1 MKIRKIMTAIAS
13 MAMAGVMMV
22 GCSSNNSSDN
32 SSNNSSSTGS
42 GSAADSSAASS
53 NGGDSTGSGEAVNLT
68 VWGPQEDQELLKQMC
83 DAFAA
88 ANPDKTYTFTY
99 GVVSEADAQKEVIKD
114 ISAAADVF
122 AFASDQTAT
131 LVNSG
136 ALYRVTKNKD
146 EIVAENSESSIS
158 AASIDGELYGYPYV
172 SDTYFMYYDKSK
184 LSEDDVKSIEGI
196 MSKDIEGVTT
206 NFAFDTDNG
215 WDQSG
220 FFFGAGCKLFGD
232 DGTDPTQC
240 DFNNERGYMVGEY
253 LIDLVANPKYGANFD
268 DSLVKAGFA
277 EGTLAAAVSGTW
289 NAGEIQASL
298 GDNYAATKLPEF
310 TLSNGETVQ
319 MGSMANFKIMGVN
332 SETKNPLDAMALAE
346 WLTNKDN
353 QKTRF
358 EVRSY
363 APTNVELANDT
374 DTMNSNIAVGALAQQ
389 AQYATVQTSISQC
402 QNYWTPAE
410 AFGQEIIAGTCT
422 KDNLQQKLDAYV
434 ESVLATLG

>member
-32 SSNNSSSTGS
+32 SSSTGS

-53 NGGDSTGSGEAVNLT
+53 NGGDSAGSGEAVNLT

-122 AFASDQTAT
+122 AFASDQTAI
-131 LVNSG
+131 LVDSG

-146 EIVAENSESSIS
+146 QIVADNSEASIS
-158 AASIDGELYGYPYV
+158 AASVDGELYGYPYV

-196 MSKDIEGVTT
+196 MNKDIEGVTT
-206 NFAFDTDNG
+206 NFAFNTDDG
-215 WDQSG
+215 WYQSG

>member
-13 MAMAGVMMV
+13 MAMVGVMMA
-22 GCSSNNSSDN
+22 GCSSNNSS
-32 SSNNSSSTGS
+32 STVD
-42 GSAADSSAASS
+42 GSAVDSSAASS
-53 NGGDSTGSGEAVNLT
+53 NGGESAGSGENVNLT

-131 LVNSG
+131 LVNAG

-196 MSKDIEGVTT
+196 LSKDIEGVTT
-206 NFAFDTDNG
+206 NFAFNTDDG
-215 WDQSG
+215 WYQSG
-220 FFFGAGCKLFGD
+220 FFFGAGCKLFGE

>member
-1 MKIRKIMTAIAS
+1 MKIKKIMTAIAS
-13 MAMAGVMMV
+13 MAMAGVMMA
-22 GCSSNNSSDN
+22 GCSSNNSG
-32 SSNNSSSTGS
+32 STEN
-42 GSAADSSAASS
+42 GSAADNSAASS
-53 NGGDSTGSGEAVNLT
+53 NGGESAGSGENVNLT

-131 LVNSG
+131 LVNAG

-215 WDQSG
+215 WYQSG
-220 FFFGAGCKLFGD
+220 FFFGAGCKLFGE

>member
-13 MAMAGVMMV
+13 MAMAGVMMA
-22 GCSSNNSSDN
+22 GCSG
-32 SSNNSSSTGS
+32 NNSSSTGG
-42 GSAADSSAASS
+42 GSAADGSAASS
-53 NGGDSTGSGEAVNLT
+53 NGGESAGSGENVNLT

-131 LVNSG
+131 LVNAG

-206 NFAFDTDNG
+206 NFAFNTDDG
-215 WDQSG
+215 WYQSG
-220 FFFGAGCKLFGD
+220 FFFGAGCKLFGE

>member
-22 GCSSNNSSDN
+22 GCSSNNSS
-32 SSNNSSSTGS
+32 NNSSSTGS

-53 NGGDSTGSGEAVNLT
+53 NGGESTGSGEAVNLT

-122 AFASDQTAT
+122 AFASDQTAI
-131 LVNSG
+131 LVDSG

-146 EIVAENSESSIS
+146 QIVADNSEASIS
-158 AASIDGELYGYPYV
+158 AASVDGELYGYPYV

-196 MSKDIEGVTT
+196 MNKDIEGVTT
-206 NFAFDTDNG
+206 NFAFNTDDG
-215 WDQSG
+215 WYQSG

-402 QNYWTPAE
+402 QNFWTPAE

-422 KDNLQQKLDAYV
+422 KDNLQQKLDAFV

>member
-13 MAMAGVMMV
+13 MAMVGVMMA
-22 GCSSNNSSDN
+22 GCSSNNSS
-32 SSNNSSSTGS
+32 STVD
-42 GSAADSSAASS
+42 GSAVDSSAASS
-53 NGGDSTGSGEAVNLT
+53 NGGESAGSGENVNLT

-131 LVNSG
+131 LVNAG

-206 NFAFDTDNG
+206 NFAFNTDDG
-215 WDQSG
+215 WYQSG
-220 FFFGAGCKLFGD
+220 FFFGAGCKLFGE

>member
-13 MAMAGVMMV
+13 MAMAGVMMA
-22 GCSSNNSSDN
+22 GCSSNNSS
-32 SSNNSSSTGS
+32 STEG
-42 GSAADSSAASS
+42 GSAVDSSAASS
-53 NGGDSTGSGEAVNLT
+53 NGGESAGSGENVNLT

-131 LVNSG
+131 LVNAG

-206 NFAFDTDNG
+206 NFAFNTDDG
-215 WDQSG
+215 WYQSG
-220 FFFGAGCKLFGD
+220 FFFGAGCKLFGE

>member
-22 GCSSNNSSDN
+22 GCSSNGGSTAESGSS
-32 SSNNSSSTGS
+32 
-42 GSAADSSAASS
+42 SAADGSSAAS

-122 AFASDQTAT
+122 AFASDQTAI
-131 LVNSG
+131 LVDSG

-146 EIVAENSESSIS
+146 QIVADNSEASIS
-158 AASIDGELYGYPYV
+158 AASVDGELYGYPYV

-196 MSKDIEGVTT
+196 MNKDIEGVTT
-206 NFAFDTDNG
+206 NFAFNTDDG
-215 WDQSG
+215 WYQSG

-268 DSLVKAGFA
+268 DSLVKSGFA
-277 EGTLAAAVSGTW
+277 DGTLAAAVSGTW

-402 QNYWTPAE
+402 QNFWTPAE

-422 KDNLQQKLDAYV
+422 KDNLQEKLDAFV

>member
-22 GCSSNNSSDN
+22 GCSS
-32 SSNNSSSTGS
+32 SNGGSTADSGSSS
-42 GSAADSSAASS
+42 SAAD
-53 NGGDSTGSGEAVNLT
+53 NGANSTSGSGETVSLT

-88 ANPDKTYTFTY
+88 ANPDKTYEFTY
-99 GVVSEADAQKEVIKD
+99 GVVSEADAQKEVLKD

-131 LVNSG
+131 LVDAG

-146 EIVAENSESSIS
+146 EIVAENSASSIS

-184 LSEDDVKSIEGI
+184 LTEDDVKSIEGI

-215 WDQSG
+215 WYQSG

-253 LIDLVANPKYGANFD
+253 LIDLVANPKYGANYD

-277 EGTLAAAVSGTW
+277 DGTLAAAVSGTW

-332 SETKNPLDAMALAE
+332 SETKSPLDAMALAE

-363 APTNVELANDT
+363 APTNNELANDT
-374 DTMNSNIAVGALAQQ
+374 DTMNSNIAVGALALQ

-402 QNYWTPAE
+402 QNFWTPAE

-422 KDNLQQKLDAYV
+422 KDNLQEKLDAFV

>member
-13 MAMAGVMMV
+13 MAMVGVMMA
-22 GCSSNNSSDN
+22 GCSSNNSS
-32 SSNNSSSTGS
+32 STEG
-42 GSAADSSAASS
+42 GSAVDSSAASS
-53 NGGDSTGSGEAVNLT
+53 NGGESAGSGENVNLT

-131 LVNSG
+131 LVNAG
-136 ALYRVTKNKD
+136 ALYRLTKNKD

-206 NFAFDTDNG
+206 NFAFNTDDG
-215 WDQSG
+215 WYQSG
-220 FFFGAGCKLFGD
+220 FFFGAGCKLFGE

>member
-13 MAMAGVMMV
+13 MAMVGVMMA
-22 GCSSNNSSDN
+22 GCSSNNSS
-32 SSNNSSSTGS
+32 STEG
-42 GSAADSSAASS
+42 GSAVDSSAASS
-53 NGGDSTGSGEAVNLT
+53 NGGESAGSGEGENVNLT

-131 LVNSG
+131 LVNAG

-206 NFAFDTDNG
+206 NFAFNTDDG
-215 WDQSG
+215 WYQSG
-220 FFFGAGCKLFGD
+220 FFFGAGCKLFGE

>member
-22 GCSSNNSSDN
+22 GCSGNGGSTAESGSS
-32 SSNNSSSTGS
+32 
-42 GSAADSSAASS
+42 SAADGSSAAS

-122 AFASDQTAT
+122 AFASDQTAI
-131 LVNSG
+131 LVDSG

-146 EIVAENSESSIS
+146 QIVADNSEASIS
-158 AASIDGELYGYPYV
+158 AASVDGELYGYPYV

-196 MSKDIEGVTT
+196 MNKDIEGVTT
-206 NFAFDTDNG
+206 NFAFNTDDG
-215 WDQSG
+215 WYQSG
-220 FFFGAGCKLFGD
+220 FFFGAGCKLFGE

>member
-32 SSNNSSSTGS
+32 SSSTGS

-53 NGGDSTGSGEAVNLT
+53 NGGDSAGSGEAVNLT

-122 AFASDQTAT
+122 AFASDQTAI
-131 LVNSG
+131 LVDSG

-146 EIVAENSESSIS
+146 QIVADNSEASIS
-158 AASIDGELYGYPYV
+158 AASVDGELYGYPYV

-196 MSKDIEGVTT
+196 MNKDIEGVTT
-206 NFAFDTDNG
+206 NFAFNTDDG
-215 WDQSG
+215 WYQSG

-402 QNYWTPAE
+402 QNFWTPAE

-422 KDNLQQKLDAYV
+422 KDNLQQKLDAFV

>member
-22 GCSSNNSSDN
+22 GCSSNNSS
-32 SSNNSSSTGS
+32 STGS

-53 NGGDSTGSGEAVNLT
+53 NGGESTGSGEAVNLT

-122 AFASDQTAT
+122 AFASDQTAI
-131 LVNSG
+131 LVDSG

-146 EIVAENSESSIS
+146 QIVADNSEASIS
-158 AASIDGELYGYPYV
+158 AASVDGELYGYPYV

-196 MSKDIEGVTT
+196 MNKDIEGVTT
-206 NFAFDTDNG
+206 NFAFNTDDG
-215 WDQSG
+215 WYQSG

>member
-13 MAMAGVMMV
+13 MAMAGVMMA
-22 GCSSNNSSDN
+22 GCSSNNSG
-32 SSNNSSSTGS
+32 STES

-53 NGGDSTGSGEAVNLT
+53 NGGESAGSGENVNLT

-88 ANPDKTYTFTY
+88 ANADKTYTFTY

-131 LVNSG
+131 LVNAG

-215 WDQSG
+215 WYQSG
-220 FFFGAGCKLFGD
+220 FFFGAGCKLFGE

-268 DSLVKAGFA
+268 DSLVKDGFA

>member
-1 MKIRKIMTAIAS
+1 MKIRKIMTAITAA
-13 MAMAGVMMV
+13 AMAGVMMA
-22 GCSSNNSSDN
+22 GCSSGGSSAGSSADSSSAANNS
-32 SSNNSSSTGS
+32 
-42 GSAADSSAASS
+42 SAADSGNA
-53 NGGDSTGSGEAVNLT
+53 SGEVSLT
-68 VWGPQEDQELLKQMC
+68 VWGSQEDQEMLKQMC
-83 DAFAA
+83 DDFAA
-88 ANPDKTYTFTY
+88 ANPDKKYTFTY

-131 LVNSG
+131 LVDAG

-146 EIVAENSESSIS
+146 QIIAENTEASIS
-158 AASIDGELYGYPYV
+158 AASINDELYGYPYV

-196 MSKDIEGVTT
+196 MSKEIEGVST

-215 WDQSG
+215 WYQTA

-253 LIDLVANPKYGANFD
+253 LIDLVNNPKYGSNFD

-277 EGTLAAAVSGTW
+277 DGTLAAAVSGTW
-289 NAGEIQASL
+289 NAAEIQASL

-332 SETKNPLDAMALAE
+332 SETKNPLEAMALAE

-353 QKTRF
+353 QKLRF
-358 EVRSY
+358 EKRSF

-374 DTMNSNIAVGALAQQ
+374 ETMNSNIAIGALAQQ
-389 AQYATVQTSISQC
+389 AKFSTVQTSIPQC
-402 QNYWTPAE
+402 QNFWTPAE

-422 KDNLQQKLDAYV
+422 KDNLQEKLDAYV
-434 ESVLATLG
+434 ASVLATLG

>member
-13 MAMAGVMMV
+13 MAMVGVMMA
-22 GCSSNNSSDN
+22 GCSSNNSS
-32 SSNNSSSTGS
+32 STVDGS
-42 GSAADSSAASS
+42 VVDSSAASS
-53 NGGDSTGSGEAVNLT
+53 NGGESAGSGENVNLT

-131 LVNSG
+131 LVNAG

-196 MSKDIEGVTT
+196 LSKDIEGVTT
-206 NFAFDTDNG
+206 NFAFNTDDG
-215 WDQSG
+215 WYQSG
-220 FFFGAGCKLFGD
+220 FFFGAGCKLFGE

>member
-13 MAMAGVMMV
+13 MAMAGVMMA
-22 GCSSNNSSDN
+22 GCSSNNSG
-32 SSNNSSSTGS
+32 STES
-42 GSAADSSAASS
+42 GSAADSSAVSS

-131 LVNSG
+131 LVNAG

-215 WDQSG
+215 WYQSG
-220 FFFGAGCKLFGD
+220 FFFGAGCKLFGE

>member
-13 MAMAGVMMV
+13 MAMVGVMMA
-22 GCSSNNSSDN
+22 GCSSNNSS
-32 SSNNSSSTGS
+32 STVD
-42 GSAADSSAASS
+42 GSAVDSSAASS
-53 NGGDSTGSGEAVNLT
+53 NGGESAGSGENVNLT

-131 LVNSG
+131 LVNAG

-184 LSEDDVKSIEGI
+184 LSEDDVKSIEEI

-206 NFAFDTDNG
+206 NFAFNTDDG
-215 WDQSG
+215 WYQSG
-220 FFFGAGCKLFGD
+220 FFFGAGCKLFGE

>member
-13 MAMAGVMMV
+13 MAMAGVMMA
-22 GCSSNNSSDN
+22 GCSSNNSS
-32 SSNNSSSTGS
+32 STVD
-42 GSAADSSAASS
+42 GSAVDSSAASS
-53 NGGDSTGSGEAVNLT
+53 NGGESAGSGENVNLT

-131 LVNSG
+131 LVNAG

-206 NFAFDTDNG
+206 NFAFNTDDG
-215 WDQSG
+215 WYQSG
-220 FFFGAGCKLFGD
+220 FFFGAGCKLFGE

>member
-22 GCSSNNSSDN
+22 GCSSNGGSTAESGSS
-32 SSNNSSSTGS
+32 
-42 GSAADSSAASS
+42 SAADGSSAAS

-215 WDQSG
+215 WYQSG
-220 FFFGAGCKLFGD
+220 FFFGAGCKLFGE

>member
-32 SSNNSSSTGS
+32 SSSTGS

-53 NGGDSTGSGEAVNLT
+53 NGGDSAGSGEAVNLT

-83 DAFAA
+83 DAFAV

-122 AFASDQTAT
+122 AFASDQTAI
-131 LVNSG
+131 LVDSG

-146 EIVAENSESSIS
+146 QIVADNSEASIS
-158 AASIDGELYGYPYV
+158 AASVDGELYGYPYV

-196 MSKDIEGVTT
+196 MNKDIEGVTT
-206 NFAFDTDNG
+206 NFAFNTDDG
-215 WDQSG
+215 WYQSG

>member
-13 MAMAGVMMV
+13 MAMAGVMMA
-22 GCSSNNSSDN
+22 GCSSNNSG
-32 SSNNSSSTGS
+32 STES

-53 NGGDSTGSGEAVNLT
+53 NGGESAGSGENVNLT

-88 ANPDKTYTFTY
+88 ANADKTYTFTY

-131 LVNSG
+131 LVNAG

-215 WDQSG
+215 WYQSG
-220 FFFGAGCKLFGD
+220 FFFGAGCKLFGE

-374 DTMNSNIAVGALAQQ
+374 DTMNANIAVGALAQQ

>member
-1 MKIRKIMTAIAS
+1 MKIRKIMTAITAA
-13 MAMAGVMMV
+13 AMAGVMMA
-22 GCSSNNSSDN
+22 GCSSGGSSAGSSADSSSAANNS
-32 SSNNSSSTGS
+32 
-42 GSAADSSAASS
+42 SAADSGNA
-53 NGGDSTGSGEAVNLT
+53 SGEVSLT
-68 VWGPQEDQELLKQMC
+68 VWGSQEDQEMLKQMC
-83 DAFAA
+83 DDFAA
-88 ANPDKTYTFTY
+88 ANPDKKYTFTY

-131 LVNSG
+131 LVDAG

-146 EIVAENSESSIS
+146 QIIAENTEASIS
-158 AASIDGELYGYPYV
+158 AASINDELYGYPYV

-196 MSKDIEGVTT
+196 MSKDIEGVST

-215 WDQSG
+215 WYQTA

-253 LIDLVANPKYGANFD
+253 LIDLVNNPKYGSNFD

-277 EGTLAAAVSGTW
+277 DGTLAAAVSGTW
-289 NAGEIQASL
+289 NASEIQASL

-332 SETKNPLDAMALAE
+332 SETKNPLEAMALAE

-353 QKTRF
+353 QKLRF
-358 EVRSY
+358 EKRSF

-374 DTMNSNIAVGALAQQ
+374 ETMNSNIAIGALAQQ
-389 AQYATVQTSISQC
+389 AKFSTVQTSIPQC
-402 QNYWTPAE
+402 QNFWTPAE

-422 KDNLQQKLDAYV
+422 KDNLQEKLDAYV
-434 ESVLATLG
+434 SSVLATLG

>member
-13 MAMAGVMMV
+13 VAMTGVMLA
-22 GCSSNNSSDN
+22 GCS
-32 SSNNSSSTGS
+32 
-42 GSAADSSAASS
+42 SS
-53 NGGDSTGSGEAVNLT
+53 NGGSSAAGNDSAAGNAGAAAAGNTDVSLT
-68 VWGPQEDQELLKQMC
+68 VWGPQEDQEILKQMC
-83 DAFAA
+83 DEFAA
-88 ANPDKTYTFTY
+88 ATPDKNYTFTY
-99 GVVSEADAQKEVIKD
+99 GVVSEADAQKEVLKD

-131 LVNSG
+131 LVDSG

-146 EIVAENSESSIS
+146 EIVASNTEASIS
-158 AASIDGELYGYPYV
+158 AASIGGELYGYPYV

-184 LSEDDVKSIEGI
+184 LTEDDVKSIEGI
-196 MSKDIEGVTT
+196 MNKDIEGVST

-215 WDQSG
+215 WYQTA

-232 DGTDPTQC
+232 DGTDPTKC
-240 DFNNERGYMVGEY
+240 DFNNDRGFMVGEY

-277 EGTLAAAVSGTW
+277 DGTLAAAVSGTW
-289 NAGEIQASL
+289 NAAEIQASL

-358 EVRSY
+358 EKRSF

-374 DTMNSNIAVGALAQQ
+374 ETMNSNIAVGALAQQ
-389 AQYATVQTSISQC
+389 AQYATVQTSIPQC
-402 QNYWTPAE
+402 QNFWTPAE

-422 KDNLQQKLDAYV
+422 KDNLQAKLDAFV
-434 ESVLATLG
+434 EAVLATLG

>member
-13 MAMAGVMMV
+13 MAMAGVMMA
-22 GCSSNNSSDN
+22 GCSSNNSG
-32 SSNNSSSTGS
+32 STES

-53 NGGDSTGSGEAVNLT
+53 NGGESAGSGENVNLT

-88 ANPDKTYTFTY
+88 ANADKTYTFTY

-131 LVNSG
+131 LVNAG

-184 LSEDDVKSIEGI
+184 FSEDDVKSIEGI

-215 WDQSG
+215 WYQSG
-220 FFFGAGCKLFGD
+220 FFFGAGCKLFGE

>member
-22 GCSSNNSSDN
+22 GCSSNNGGSTADGSS
-32 SSNNSSSTGS
+32 S
-42 GSAADSSAASS
+42 GSAADSSTA
-53 NGGDSTGSGEAVNLT
+53 GGSDEVINLT
-68 VWGPQEDQELLKQMC
+68 VWASQEGQESTKMMC

-88 ANPDKTYTFTY
+88 ANPDKKFEFTY
-99 GVVSEADAQKEVIKD
+99 GVVSEADAQKEVLKD

-131 LVNSG
+131 LVDAG
-136 ALYRVTKNKD
+136 ALYRITKNKD
-146 EIVAENSESSIS
+146 QIVAENT
-158 AASIDGELYGYPYV
+158 AASIAAASINGELYGYPHI

-184 LSEDDVKSIEGI
+184 LSEDDVKSLETIL
-196 MSKDIEGVTT
+196 SKDIEGVTT

-215 WDQSG
+215 WYQSG

-268 DSLVKAGFA
+268 DSLIRAGFA
-277 EGTLAAAVSGTW
+277 DGTIAAAVTGTW
-289 NAGEIQASL
+289 NAEDIQKSL
-298 GDNYAATKLPEF
+298 GDNYAATKLPTF

-332 SETKNPLDAMALAE
+332 SETKHPLEAMALAE
-346 WLTNKDN
+346 WLTNKEN
-353 QKTRF
+353 QQYRF
-358 EVRSY
+358 EKRNL
-363 APTNVELANDT
+363 APTNIELANDT
-374 DTMNSNIAVGALAQQ
+374 ETMNSNIAVGALAQQ
-389 AQYATVQTSISQC
+389 AQYATVQTSISQV
-402 QNYWTPAE
+402 QNFWTPAE

-422 KDNLQQKLDAYV
+422 KDNLQEKLDAFV

>member
-22 GCSSNNSSDN
+22 GCSSNGGSTAESGSS
-32 SSNNSSSTGS
+32 
-42 GSAADSSAASS
+42 SAADGSSAAS

-99 GVVSEADAQKEVIKD
+99 GVVSEADAQKEVVKD

-122 AFASDQTAT
+122 AFASDQTAI
-131 LVNSG
+131 LVNAG

-206 NFAFDTDNG
+206 NFAFNTDDG
-215 WDQSG
+215 WYQSG
-220 FFFGAGCKLFGD
+220 FFFGAGCKLFGE

-277 EGTLAAAVSGTW
+277 EGTLAAAVSGVW

-363 APTNVELANDT
+363 APTNVELAGDT